1 MSNILKIALLASIG
15 GVIGYITNVLAI
27 KLIFRPIEPIKIPI
41 LNFEI
46 IGLIPKRRNEIS
58 KNIGEIIQEEF
69 LSMDDILSNI
79 MNEDDKENITEYI
92 KEKIKNIAQEKMSFV
107 PFPIRGMIEGYIMD
121 AVDVE
126 VKAAIDELSED
137 IMNKAKERI
146 NIQEYLDMIKRR
158 KWIIISILLLSLALG
173 GFRMYQNY
181 VSYVP
186 TYTSSV
192 MVKVDTM
199 KVQKEEAAKEREKES
214 KKGSKKNSKDN
225 TDTSSYGQ
233 TANNGTGQSTEGY
246 NLYNYSAIAQDESI
260 ASRYYTYAA
269 DSAAYDK
276 VAQVAGVRAS
286 KVMSISASQSEDRL
300 EEINITV
307 TSSDAKSAQLIA
319 AAMPKVYGDLLLKE
333 TGIDCVSTVYDA
345 TPGVRSHRRVD
356 TSVPIYGLGGLVI
369 AIFIVLLLEI
379 LNTKIITP
387 DDVEK
392 YWELPLLGVVPAFDE
407 GPHSKKKKRK

>member
-1 MSNILKIALLASIG
+1 MG
-15 GVIGYITNVLAI
+15 
-27 KLIFRPIEPIKIPI
+27 
-41 LNFEI
+41 
-46 IGLIPKRRNEIS
+46 
-58 KNIGEIIQEEF
+58 
-69 LSMDDILSNI
+69 
-79 MNEDDKENITEYI
+79 
-92 KEKIKNIAQEKMSFV
+92 
-107 PFPIRGMIEGYIMD
+107 
-121 AVDVE
+121 
-126 VKAAIDELSED
+126 
-137 IMNKAKERI
+137 ERI

-233 TANNGTGQSTEGY
+233 TANNGTDQSTEGY

-345 TPGVRSHRRVD
+345 TPGVRSHKRVD
-356 TSVPIYGLGGLVI
+356 TSVPRYGLGGLVI

-392 YWELPLLGVVPAFDE
+392 YWELPLLGVVPEFDD

>member
-1 MSNILKIALLASIG
+1 MG
-15 GVIGYITNVLAI
+15 
-27 KLIFRPIEPIKIPI
+27 
-41 LNFEI
+41 
-46 IGLIPKRRNEIS
+46 
-58 KNIGEIIQEEF
+58 
-69 LSMDDILSNI
+69 
-79 MNEDDKENITEYI
+79 
-92 KEKIKNIAQEKMSFV
+92 
-107 PFPIRGMIEGYIMD
+107 
-121 AVDVE
+121 
-126 VKAAIDELSED
+126 
-137 IMNKAKERI
+137 ERI

-181 VSYVP
+181 ISYVP

-199 KVQKEEAAKEREKES
+199 KVQTEEAAKEREKES

-233 TANNGTGQSTEGY
+233 TANNGTGQSTEEY

-345 TPGVRSHRRVD
+345 TPGVRSHKRVD
-356 TSVPIYGLGGLVI
+356 TSVPRYGLGGLVI

-392 YWELPLLGVVPAFDE
+392 YWELPLLGVVPEFDD

>member
-1 MSNILKIALLASIG
+1 MG
-15 GVIGYITNVLAI
+15 
-27 KLIFRPIEPIKIPI
+27 
-41 LNFEI
+41 
-46 IGLIPKRRNEIS
+46 
-58 KNIGEIIQEEF
+58 
-69 LSMDDILSNI
+69 
-79 MNEDDKENITEYI
+79 
-92 KEKIKNIAQEKMSFV
+92 
-107 PFPIRGMIEGYIMD
+107 
-121 AVDVE
+121 
-126 VKAAIDELSED
+126 
-137 IMNKAKERI
+137 ERI

-158 KWIIISILLLSLALG
+158 KWIIILIVLLSLALG

-233 TANNGTGQSTEGY
+233 TANNGTGQSTDEY

-345 TPGVRSHRRVD
+345 SPGVRSHKRVD
-356 TSVPIYGLGGLVI
+356 TSVPIYGLGGIVI

-407 GPHSKKKKRK
+407 GPHSNKKKRK

>member
-1 MSNILKIALLASIG
+1 M
-15 GVIGYITNVLAI
+15 
-27 KLIFRPIEPIKIPI
+27 
-41 LNFEI
+41 
-46 IGLIPKRRNEIS
+46 
-58 KNIGEIIQEEF
+58 GEH
-69 LSMDDILSNI
+69 
-79 MNEDDKENITEYI
+79 
-92 KEKIKNIAQEKMSFV
+92 
-107 PFPIRGMIEGYIMD
+107 
-121 AVDVE
+121 
-126 VKAAIDELSED
+126 
-137 IMNKAKERI
+137 I

-233 TANNGTGQSTEGY
+233 TANNGTGQSTDGC

-356 TSVPIYGLGGLVI
+356 TSVPRYGLGGLVI

-392 YWELPLLGVVPAFDE
+392 YWELPLLGVVPEFDD

>member
-1 MSNILKIALLASIG
+1 MG
-15 GVIGYITNVLAI
+15 
-27 KLIFRPIEPIKIPI
+27 
-41 LNFEI
+41 
-46 IGLIPKRRNEIS
+46 
-58 KNIGEIIQEEF
+58 
-69 LSMDDILSNI
+69 
-79 MNEDDKENITEYI
+79 
-92 KEKIKNIAQEKMSFV
+92 
-107 PFPIRGMIEGYIMD
+107 
-121 AVDVE
+121 
-126 VKAAIDELSED
+126 
-137 IMNKAKERI
+137 ERI

-214 KKGSKKNSKDN
+214 KNGSKKDSKKKDS
-225 TDTSSYGQ
+225 DSSSDGQ
-233 TANNGTGQSTEGY
+233 TANNGTDQTTEEY

-286 KVMSISASQSEDRL
+286 KVISISASQSEDRL

-356 TSVPIYGLGGLVI
+356 TSVPRYGLGGLVI

>member
-1 MSNILKIALLASIG
+1 MG
-15 GVIGYITNVLAI
+15 
-27 KLIFRPIEPIKIPI
+27 
-41 LNFEI
+41 
-46 IGLIPKRRNEIS
+46 
-58 KNIGEIIQEEF
+58 
-69 LSMDDILSNI
+69 
-79 MNEDDKENITEYI
+79 
-92 KEKIKNIAQEKMSFV
+92 
-107 PFPIRGMIEGYIMD
+107 
-121 AVDVE
+121 
-126 VKAAIDELSED
+126 
-137 IMNKAKERI
+137 ERI

-181 VSYVP
+181 ISYVP

-233 TANNGTGQSTEGY
+233 TANNGTDQSTEGY

-345 TPGVRSHRRVD
+345 TPGVRSHKRVD
-356 TSVPIYGLGGLVI
+356 TSVPRYGLGGLVI

-392 YWELPLLGVVPAFDE
+392 YWELPLLGVVPEFDD

>member
-1 MSNILKIALLASIG
+1 MG
-15 GVIGYITNVLAI
+15 
-27 KLIFRPIEPIKIPI
+27 
-41 LNFEI
+41 
-46 IGLIPKRRNEIS
+46 
-58 KNIGEIIQEEF
+58 
-69 LSMDDILSNI
+69 
-79 MNEDDKENITEYI
+79 
-92 KEKIKNIAQEKMSFV
+92 
-107 PFPIRGMIEGYIMD
+107 
-121 AVDVE
+121 
-126 VKAAIDELSED
+126 
-137 IMNKAKERI
+137 ERI

-158 KWIIISILLLSLALG
+158 KWIIILIVLLSLALG

-214 KKGSKKNSKDN
+214 KKGSKKNSKNN
-225 TDTSSYGQ
+225 TDTSSDGQ
-233 TANNGTGQSTEGY
+233 TANNGTGQSNEEY

-356 TSVPIYGLGGLVI
+356 TSVPRYGLGGLVI

>member
-1 MSNILKIALLASIG
+1 MG
-15 GVIGYITNVLAI
+15 
-27 KLIFRPIEPIKIPI
+27 
-41 LNFEI
+41 
-46 IGLIPKRRNEIS
+46 
-58 KNIGEIIQEEF
+58 
-69 LSMDDILSNI
+69 
-79 MNEDDKENITEYI
+79 
-92 KEKIKNIAQEKMSFV
+92 
-107 PFPIRGMIEGYIMD
+107 
-121 AVDVE
+121 
-126 VKAAIDELSED
+126 
-137 IMNKAKERI
+137 ERI

-158 KWIIISILLLSLALG
+158 KWIIILIVLLSLALG

-214 KKGSKKNSKDN
+214 KKGSKKNSKNN
-225 TDTSSYGQ
+225 TDTSSDGQ
-233 TANNGTGQSTEGY
+233 TANNGTGQSNEEY

-286 KVMSISASQSEDRL
+286 KVLSISASQSEDRL

-356 TSVPIYGLGGLVI
+356 TSVPRYGLGGFVI

-392 YWELPLLGVVPAFDE
+392 YWELPLLGVVPEFDD

>member
-1 MSNILKIALLASIG
+1 MG
-15 GVIGYITNVLAI
+15 
-27 KLIFRPIEPIKIPI
+27 
-41 LNFEI
+41 
-46 IGLIPKRRNEIS
+46 
-58 KNIGEIIQEEF
+58 
-69 LSMDDILSNI
+69 
-79 MNEDDKENITEYI
+79 
-92 KEKIKNIAQEKMSFV
+92 
-107 PFPIRGMIEGYIMD
+107 
-121 AVDVE
+121 
-126 VKAAIDELSED
+126 
-137 IMNKAKERI
+137 ERI

-181 VSYVP
+181 ISYVP

-233 TANNGTGQSTEGY
+233 TANNGTGQSTEEY

-345 TPGVRSHRRVD
+345 TPGVRSHKRVD
-356 TSVPIYGLGGLVI
+356 TSVPRYGLGGFVI

-392 YWELPLLGVVPAFDE
+392 YWELPLLGVVPEFDD

>member
-1 MSNILKIALLASIG
+1 M
-15 GVIGYITNVLAI
+15 
-27 KLIFRPIEPIKIPI
+27 
-41 LNFEI
+41 
-46 IGLIPKRRNEIS
+46 
-58 KNIGEIIQEEF
+58 GEH
-69 LSMDDILSNI
+69 
-79 MNEDDKENITEYI
+79 
-92 KEKIKNIAQEKMSFV
+92 
-107 PFPIRGMIEGYIMD
+107 
-121 AVDVE
+121 
-126 VKAAIDELSED
+126 
-137 IMNKAKERI
+137 I

-233 TANNGTGQSTEGY
+233 TANNGTGQSTDEY

-286 KVMSISASQSEDRL
+286 KVISISASQSEDRL

-345 TPGVRSHRRVD
+345 TPGVRSHRSVD
-356 TSVPIYGLGGLVI
+356 TSVPRYGLGGLVI

-392 YWELPLLGVVPAFDE
+392 YWELPLLGVVPEFDD

>member
-1 MSNILKIALLASIG
+1 MG
-15 GVIGYITNVLAI
+15 
-27 KLIFRPIEPIKIPI
+27 
-41 LNFEI
+41 
-46 IGLIPKRRNEIS
+46 
-58 KNIGEIIQEEF
+58 
-69 LSMDDILSNI
+69 
-79 MNEDDKENITEYI
+79 
-92 KEKIKNIAQEKMSFV
+92 
-107 PFPIRGMIEGYIMD
+107 
-121 AVDVE
+121 
-126 VKAAIDELSED
+126 
-137 IMNKAKERI
+137 ERI

-214 KKGSKKNSKDN
+214 KKGSKKNSTDN

-233 TANNGTGQSTEGY
+233 TANNGTGQSTDEY

-345 TPGVRSHRRVD
+345 SPGVRSHKRVD

-387 DDVEK
+387 DDIEK
-392 YWELPLLGVVPAFDE
+392 YWELPLLGVVPEFDE

>member
-1 MSNILKIALLASIG
+1 MG
-15 GVIGYITNVLAI
+15 
-27 KLIFRPIEPIKIPI
+27 
-41 LNFEI
+41 
-46 IGLIPKRRNEIS
+46 
-58 KNIGEIIQEEF
+58 
-69 LSMDDILSNI
+69 
-79 MNEDDKENITEYI
+79 
-92 KEKIKNIAQEKMSFV
+92 
-107 PFPIRGMIEGYIMD
+107 
-121 AVDVE
+121 
-126 VKAAIDELSED
+126 
-137 IMNKAKERI
+137 ERI

-199 KVQKEEAAKEREKES
+199 KVQKEEAAKEREKDS
-214 KKGSKKNSKDN
+214 KKGSKKNSKYN

-233 TANNGTGQSTEGY
+233 TANNGTDQSTEGY

-345 TPGVRSHRRVD
+345 TPGVRSHRHVD
-356 TSVPIYGLGGLVI
+356 TSVPRYGLGGLVI

>member
-1 MSNILKIALLASIG
+1 MG
-15 GVIGYITNVLAI
+15 
-27 KLIFRPIEPIKIPI
+27 
-41 LNFEI
+41 
-46 IGLIPKRRNEIS
+46 
-58 KNIGEIIQEEF
+58 
-69 LSMDDILSNI
+69 
-79 MNEDDKENITEYI
+79 
-92 KEKIKNIAQEKMSFV
+92 
-107 PFPIRGMIEGYIMD
+107 
-121 AVDVE
+121 
-126 VKAAIDELSED
+126 
-137 IMNKAKERI
+137 ERI

-158 KWIIISILLLSLALG
+158 KWIIILIVLLSLALG

-214 KKGSKKNSKDN
+214 KKGSKKNSKNN
-225 TDTSSYGQ
+225 TDTSSDGQ
-233 TANNGTGQSTEGY
+233 TANNGTGQSNEEY

-345 TPGVRSHRRVD
+345 SPGVRSHRRVD
-356 TSVPIYGLGGLVI
+356 TSVPRYGLGGLVI

>member
-1 MSNILKIALLASIG
+1 MG
-15 GVIGYITNVLAI
+15 
-27 KLIFRPIEPIKIPI
+27 
-41 LNFEI
+41 
-46 IGLIPKRRNEIS
+46 
-58 KNIGEIIQEEF
+58 
-69 LSMDDILSNI
+69 
-79 MNEDDKENITEYI
+79 
-92 KEKIKNIAQEKMSFV
+92 
-107 PFPIRGMIEGYIMD
+107 
-121 AVDVE
+121 
-126 VKAAIDELSED
+126 
-137 IMNKAKERI
+137 ERI

-158 KWIIISILLLSLALG
+158 KWIIILIVLLSLALG

-186 TYTSSV
+186 TYTSSI

-199 KVQKEEAAKEREKES
+199 KVQKEEAAKEREKDS
-214 KKGSKKNSKDN
+214 KKGSKKNSKKN
-225 TDTSSYGQ
+225 TDSSSNGQ
-233 TANNGTGQSTEGY
+233 TTNNGTDQSAEEY

-269 DSAAYDK
+269 DSAAYEK

-286 KVMSISASQSEDRL
+286 KVLSISASQSEDRL

-356 TSVPIYGLGGLVI
+356 TSVPRYGLGGLVI

-392 YWELPLLGVVPAFDE
+392 YWELPLLGVVPEFDD

>member
-1 MSNILKIALLASIG
+1 MG
-15 GVIGYITNVLAI
+15 
-27 KLIFRPIEPIKIPI
+27 
-41 LNFEI
+41 
-46 IGLIPKRRNEIS
+46 
-58 KNIGEIIQEEF
+58 
-69 LSMDDILSNI
+69 
-79 MNEDDKENITEYI
+79 
-92 KEKIKNIAQEKMSFV
+92 
-107 PFPIRGMIEGYIMD
+107 
-121 AVDVE
+121 
-126 VKAAIDELSED
+126 
-137 IMNKAKERI
+137 ERI

-181 VSYVP
+181 ISYVP

-233 TANNGTGQSTEGY
+233 TANNGTGQSTEEY

-345 TPGVRSHRRVD
+345 TPGVRSHRHVD
-356 TSVPIYGLGGLVI
+356 TSVPRYGLGGLVI

-392 YWELPLLGVVPAFDE
+392 YWELPLLGVVPEFDD

>member
-1 MSNILKIALLASIG
+1 MG
-15 GVIGYITNVLAI
+15 
-27 KLIFRPIEPIKIPI
+27 
-41 LNFEI
+41 
-46 IGLIPKRRNEIS
+46 
-58 KNIGEIIQEEF
+58 
-69 LSMDDILSNI
+69 
-79 MNEDDKENITEYI
+79 
-92 KEKIKNIAQEKMSFV
+92 
-107 PFPIRGMIEGYIMD
+107 
-121 AVDVE
+121 
-126 VKAAIDELSED
+126 
-137 IMNKAKERI
+137 ERI

-158 KWIIISILLLSLALG
+158 KWIIILILLLSLALG

-345 TPGVRSHRRVD
+345 TPGVRSHKRVD
-356 TSVPIYGLGGLVI
+356 TSVPRYGLGGLVI

-392 YWELPLLGVVPAFDE
+392 YWELPLLGVVPEFDD

>member
-1 MSNILKIALLASIG
+1 MG
-15 GVIGYITNVLAI
+15 
-27 KLIFRPIEPIKIPI
+27 
-41 LNFEI
+41 
-46 IGLIPKRRNEIS
+46 
-58 KNIGEIIQEEF
+58 
-69 LSMDDILSNI
+69 
-79 MNEDDKENITEYI
+79 
-92 KEKIKNIAQEKMSFV
+92 
-107 PFPIRGMIEGYIMD
+107 
-121 AVDVE
+121 
-126 VKAAIDELSED
+126 
-137 IMNKAKERI
+137 ERI

-158 KWIIISILLLSLALG
+158 KWIIILIVLLSLALG

-233 TANNGTGQSTEGY
+233 TANNGTGQSTEEY

-387 DDVEK
+387 DDIEK

>member
-1 MSNILKIALLASIG
+1 MG
-15 GVIGYITNVLAI
+15 
-27 KLIFRPIEPIKIPI
+27 
-41 LNFEI
+41 
-46 IGLIPKRRNEIS
+46 
-58 KNIGEIIQEEF
+58 
-69 LSMDDILSNI
+69 
-79 MNEDDKENITEYI
+79 
-92 KEKIKNIAQEKMSFV
+92 
-107 PFPIRGMIEGYIMD
+107 
-121 AVDVE
+121 
-126 VKAAIDELSED
+126 
-137 IMNKAKERI
+137 ERI

-158 KWIIISILLLSLALG
+158 KWIIILILLLSLALG

-214 KKGSKKNSKDN
+214 KKGSKKNSKNN
-225 TDTSSYGQ
+225 TDTSSDGQ
-233 TANNGTGQSTEGY
+233 TANNGTGQSNDEY

-286 KVMSISASQSEDRL
+286 KVLSISASQSEDRL

-356 TSVPIYGLGGLVI
+356 TSVPRYGLGGLVI

-392 YWELPLLGVVPAFDE
+392 YWELPLLGVVPEFDD

>member
-1 MSNILKIALLASIG
+1 MG
-15 GVIGYITNVLAI
+15 
-27 KLIFRPIEPIKIPI
+27 
-41 LNFEI
+41 
-46 IGLIPKRRNEIS
+46 
-58 KNIGEIIQEEF
+58 
-69 LSMDDILSNI
+69 
-79 MNEDDKENITEYI
+79 
-92 KEKIKNIAQEKMSFV
+92 
-107 PFPIRGMIEGYIMD
+107 
-121 AVDVE
+121 
-126 VKAAIDELSED
+126 
-137 IMNKAKERI
+137 ERI

-158 KWIIISILLLSLALG
+158 KWIIILIVLLSLALG

-233 TANNGTGQSTEGY
+233 TANNGTDQSTEGY

-356 TSVPIYGLGGLVI
+356 TSVPRYGLGGLVI

-392 YWELPLLGVVPAFDE
+392 YWELPLLGVVPEFDD

>member
-1 MSNILKIALLASIG
+1 MG
-15 GVIGYITNVLAI
+15 
-27 KLIFRPIEPIKIPI
+27 
-41 LNFEI
+41 
-46 IGLIPKRRNEIS
+46 
-58 KNIGEIIQEEF
+58 
-69 LSMDDILSNI
+69 
-79 MNEDDKENITEYI
+79 
-92 KEKIKNIAQEKMSFV
+92 
-107 PFPIRGMIEGYIMD
+107 
-121 AVDVE
+121 
-126 VKAAIDELSED
+126 
-137 IMNKAKERI
+137 ERI

-158 KWIIISILLLSLALG
+158 KWIIILIVLLSLALG

-345 TPGVRSHRRVD
+345 TPGVRSHKRVD
-356 TSVPIYGLGGLVI
+356 TSVPRYGLGGLVI

-392 YWELPLLGVVPAFDE
+392 YWELPLLGVVPEFDD

>member
-1 MSNILKIALLASIG
+1 MG
-15 GVIGYITNVLAI
+15 
-27 KLIFRPIEPIKIPI
+27 
-41 LNFEI
+41 
-46 IGLIPKRRNEIS
+46 
-58 KNIGEIIQEEF
+58 
-69 LSMDDILSNI
+69 
-79 MNEDDKENITEYI
+79 
-92 KEKIKNIAQEKMSFV
+92 
-107 PFPIRGMIEGYIMD
+107 
-121 AVDVE
+121 
-126 VKAAIDELSED
+126 
-137 IMNKAKERI
+137 ERI

-158 KWIIISILLLSLALG
+158 KWIIILIVLLSLALG

-186 TYTSSV
+186 TYNSSV

-214 KKGSKKNSKDN
+214 KKGSKKDSKKKDS
-225 TDTSSYGQ
+225 DSSSDGQ
-233 TANNGTGQSTEGY
+233 IANNGTGQTTEEY

-286 KVMSISASQSEDRL
+286 KVISISASQSEDRL

-345 TPGVRSHRRVD
+345 SPGVRSHRRVD
-356 TSVPIYGLGGLVI
+356 TSVPRYGLGGLVI

-392 YWELPLLGVVPAFDE
+392 YWELPLLGVVPEFDD

>member
-1 MSNILKIALLASIG
+1 MG
-15 GVIGYITNVLAI
+15 
-27 KLIFRPIEPIKIPI
+27 
-41 LNFEI
+41 
-46 IGLIPKRRNEIS
+46 
-58 KNIGEIIQEEF
+58 
-69 LSMDDILSNI
+69 
-79 MNEDDKENITEYI
+79 
-92 KEKIKNIAQEKMSFV
+92 
-107 PFPIRGMIEGYIMD
+107 
-121 AVDVE
+121 
-126 VKAAIDELSED
+126 
-137 IMNKAKERI
+137 ERI

-158 KWIIISILLLSLALG
+158 KWIIILIVLLSLALG

-214 KKGSKKNSKDN
+214 KKGSKKNSKNN
-225 TDTSSYGQ
+225 TDTSSDGQ
-233 TANNGTGQSTEGY
+233 IANNGTGQSNEEY

-286 KVMSISASQSEDRL
+286 KVLSISASQSEDRL

-356 TSVPIYGLGGLVI
+356 TSVPRYGLGGLVI

-392 YWELPLLGVVPAFDE
+392 YWELPLLGVVPEFDD

>member
-1 MSNILKIALLASIG
+1 MG
-15 GVIGYITNVLAI
+15 
-27 KLIFRPIEPIKIPI
+27 
-41 LNFEI
+41 
-46 IGLIPKRRNEIS
+46 
-58 KNIGEIIQEEF
+58 
-69 LSMDDILSNI
+69 
-79 MNEDDKENITEYI
+79 
-92 KEKIKNIAQEKMSFV
+92 
-107 PFPIRGMIEGYIMD
+107 
-121 AVDVE
+121 
-126 VKAAIDELSED
+126 
-137 IMNKAKERI
+137 ERI

-158 KWIIISILLLSLALG
+158 KWIIILIVLLSLALG

-233 TANNGTGQSTEGY
+233 TANNGTDQSTEGY

-286 KVMSISASQSEDRL
+286 KVLSISASQSEDRL

-356 TSVPIYGLGGLVI
+356 TSVPRYGLGGLVI

-392 YWELPLLGVVPAFDE
+392 YWELPLLGVVPEFDD

>member
-1 MSNILKIALLASIG
+1 MG
-15 GVIGYITNVLAI
+15 
-27 KLIFRPIEPIKIPI
+27 
-41 LNFEI
+41 
-46 IGLIPKRRNEIS
+46 
-58 KNIGEIIQEEF
+58 
-69 LSMDDILSNI
+69 
-79 MNEDDKENITEYI
+79 
-92 KEKIKNIAQEKMSFV
+92 
-107 PFPIRGMIEGYIMD
+107 
-121 AVDVE
+121 
-126 VKAAIDELSED
+126 
-137 IMNKAKERI
+137 ERI

-233 TANNGTGQSTEGY
+233 TANNGTDQSTEGY

-286 KVMSISASQSEDRL
+286 KVMSISDSQSEDRL
-300 EEINITV
+300 GEINITV

-356 TSVPIYGLGGLVI
+356 TSVPRYGLGGLVI

-392 YWELPLLGVVPAFDE
+392 YWELPLLGVVPEFDD

>member
-1 MSNILKIALLASIG
+1 MG
-15 GVIGYITNVLAI
+15 
-27 KLIFRPIEPIKIPI
+27 
-41 LNFEI
+41 
-46 IGLIPKRRNEIS
+46 
-58 KNIGEIIQEEF
+58 
-69 LSMDDILSNI
+69 
-79 MNEDDKENITEYI
+79 
-92 KEKIKNIAQEKMSFV
+92 
-107 PFPIRGMIEGYIMD
+107 
-121 AVDVE
+121 
-126 VKAAIDELSED
+126 
-137 IMNKAKERI
+137 ERI

-214 KKGSKKNSKDN
+214 KKGSKKNSKNN
-225 TDTSSYGQ
+225 TDTSSDGQ
-233 TANNGTGQSTEGY
+233 TANNGTGQSNEEY

-286 KVMSISASQSEDRL
+286 KVLSISASQSEDRL

-345 TPGVRSHRRVD
+345 TPGVRSHRSVD
-356 TSVPIYGLGGLVI
+356 TSVPRYGLGGLVI

-392 YWELPLLGVVPAFDE
+392 YWELPLLGVVPEFDD

>member
-1 MSNILKIALLASIG
+1 MG
-15 GVIGYITNVLAI
+15 
-27 KLIFRPIEPIKIPI
+27 
-41 LNFEI
+41 
-46 IGLIPKRRNEIS
+46 
-58 KNIGEIIQEEF
+58 
-69 LSMDDILSNI
+69 
-79 MNEDDKENITEYI
+79 
-92 KEKIKNIAQEKMSFV
+92 
-107 PFPIRGMIEGYIMD
+107 
-121 AVDVE
+121 
-126 VKAAIDELSED
+126 
-137 IMNKAKERI
+137 ERI

-181 VSYVP
+181 ISYVP

-199 KVQKEEAAKEREKES
+199 KVQKEEAAKEREKER

-233 TANNGTGQSTEGY
+233 TANNGTGQSTEEY

-260 ASRYYTYAA
+260 PSRYYTYAA

-319 AAMPKVYGDLLLKE
+319 APLPKVYGDLLLKE

-345 TPGVRSHRRVD
+345 TPGVRSHKRVD
-356 TSVPIYGLGGLVI
+356 TSVPRYGLGGLVI

-392 YWELPLLGVVPAFDE
+392 YWELPLLGVVPEFDD

>member
-1 MSNILKIALLASIG
+1 MG
-15 GVIGYITNVLAI
+15 
-27 KLIFRPIEPIKIPI
+27 
-41 LNFEI
+41 
-46 IGLIPKRRNEIS
+46 
-58 KNIGEIIQEEF
+58 
-69 LSMDDILSNI
+69 
-79 MNEDDKENITEYI
+79 
-92 KEKIKNIAQEKMSFV
+92 
-107 PFPIRGMIEGYIMD
+107 
-121 AVDVE
+121 
-126 VKAAIDELSED
+126 
-137 IMNKAKERI
+137 ERI

-214 KKGSKKNSKDN
+214 KKGSKKNSKNN
-225 TDTSSYGQ
+225 TDTSSDGQ
-233 TANNGTGQSTEGY
+233 TANNGTGQSNEEY

-286 KVMSISASQSEDRL
+286 KVLSISASQSEDRL

-356 TSVPIYGLGGLVI
+356 TSVPRYGLGGLVI

-392 YWELPLLGVVPAFDE
+392 YWELPLLGVVPEFDD

>member
-1 MSNILKIALLASIG
+1 MG
-15 GVIGYITNVLAI
+15 
-27 KLIFRPIEPIKIPI
+27 
-41 LNFEI
+41 
-46 IGLIPKRRNEIS
+46 
-58 KNIGEIIQEEF
+58 
-69 LSMDDILSNI
+69 
-79 MNEDDKENITEYI
+79 
-92 KEKIKNIAQEKMSFV
+92 
-107 PFPIRGMIEGYIMD
+107 
-121 AVDVE
+121 
-126 VKAAIDELSED
+126 
-137 IMNKAKERI
+137 ERI

-158 KWIIISILLLSLALG
+158 KWIIILIVLLSLALG

-214 KKGSKKNSKDN
+214 KKGSKKNSKNN
-225 TDTSSYGQ
+225 TDTSSDGQ
-233 TANNGTGQSTEGY
+233 TANNGTGQSNEEY

-269 DSAAYDK
+269 DSAVYDK

-286 KVMSISASQSEDRL
+286 KVLSISASQSEDRL

-345 TPGVRSHRRVD
+345 SPGVRSHRHVD
-356 TSVPIYGLGGLVI
+356 TSVPRYGLGGLVI

-392 YWELPLLGVVPAFDE
+392 YWELPLLGVVPEFDD

>member
-1 MSNILKIALLASIG
+1 MG
-15 GVIGYITNVLAI
+15 
-27 KLIFRPIEPIKIPI
+27 
-41 LNFEI
+41 
-46 IGLIPKRRNEIS
+46 
-58 KNIGEIIQEEF
+58 
-69 LSMDDILSNI
+69 
-79 MNEDDKENITEYI
+79 
-92 KEKIKNIAQEKMSFV
+92 
-107 PFPIRGMIEGYIMD
+107 
-121 AVDVE
+121 
-126 VKAAIDELSED
+126 
-137 IMNKAKERI
+137 ERI

-158 KWIIISILLLSLALG
+158 KWVIISILLLSLALG

-233 TANNGTGQSTEGY
+233 TANNGTGQSTGGY

-286 KVMSISASQSEDRL
+286 KVLSISASQSEDRL

-345 TPGVRSHRRVD
+345 SPGVRSHRRVD
-356 TSVPIYGLGGLVI
+356 TSVPRYGLGGLVI

-392 YWELPLLGVVPAFDE
+392 YWELPLLGVVPEFDD

>member
-1 MSNILKIALLASIG
+1 MG
-15 GVIGYITNVLAI
+15 
-27 KLIFRPIEPIKIPI
+27 
-41 LNFEI
+41 
-46 IGLIPKRRNEIS
+46 
-58 KNIGEIIQEEF
+58 
-69 LSMDDILSNI
+69 
-79 MNEDDKENITEYI
+79 
-92 KEKIKNIAQEKMSFV
+92 
-107 PFPIRGMIEGYIMD
+107 
-121 AVDVE
+121 
-126 VKAAIDELSED
+126 
-137 IMNKAKERI
+137 ERI

-158 KWIIISILLLSLALG
+158 KWIIILIVLLSLALG

-233 TANNGTGQSTEGY
+233 TANNGTDQSTEGY

-356 TSVPIYGLGGLVI
+356 TSVPRYGLGGLVI

>member
-1 MSNILKIALLASIG
+1 MG
-15 GVIGYITNVLAI
+15 
-27 KLIFRPIEPIKIPI
+27 
-41 LNFEI
+41 
-46 IGLIPKRRNEIS
+46 
-58 KNIGEIIQEEF
+58 
-69 LSMDDILSNI
+69 
-79 MNEDDKENITEYI
+79 
-92 KEKIKNIAQEKMSFV
+92 
-107 PFPIRGMIEGYIMD
+107 
-121 AVDVE
+121 
-126 VKAAIDELSED
+126 
-137 IMNKAKERI
+137 ERI

-214 KKGSKKNSKDN
+214 KKGSKKNSKNN
-225 TDTSSYGQ
+225 TDTSSDGQ
-233 TANNGTGQSTEGY
+233 TANNGTGQSNEEY

-286 KVMSISASQSEDRL
+286 KVISISASQSEDRL

-345 TPGVRSHRRVD
+345 TPGVRSHRSVD
-356 TSVPIYGLGGLVI
+356 TSVPRYGLGGLVI

-392 YWELPLLGVVPAFDE
+392 YWELPLLGVVPEFDD

>member
-1 MSNILKIALLASIG
+1 MG
-15 GVIGYITNVLAI
+15 
-27 KLIFRPIEPIKIPI
+27 
-41 LNFEI
+41 
-46 IGLIPKRRNEIS
+46 
-58 KNIGEIIQEEF
+58 
-69 LSMDDILSNI
+69 
-79 MNEDDKENITEYI
+79 
-92 KEKIKNIAQEKMSFV
+92 
-107 PFPIRGMIEGYIMD
+107 
-121 AVDVE
+121 
-126 VKAAIDELSED
+126 
-137 IMNKAKERI
+137 ERI

-158 KWIIISILLLSLALG
+158 KWIIILIVLLSLALG

-214 KKGSKKNSKDN
+214 KKGSKKDSKKKDS
-225 TDTSSYGQ
+225 DSSSDGQ
-233 TANNGTGQSTEGY
+233 IANNGTDQTTEEY

-286 KVMSISASQSEDRL
+286 KVLSISASQSEDRL

-356 TSVPIYGLGGLVI
+356 TSVPRYGLGGLVI

>member
-1 MSNILKIALLASIG
+1 MG
-15 GVIGYITNVLAI
+15 
-27 KLIFRPIEPIKIPI
+27 
-41 LNFEI
+41 
-46 IGLIPKRRNEIS
+46 
-58 KNIGEIIQEEF
+58 
-69 LSMDDILSNI
+69 
-79 MNEDDKENITEYI
+79 
-92 KEKIKNIAQEKMSFV
+92 
-107 PFPIRGMIEGYIMD
+107 
-121 AVDVE
+121 
-126 VKAAIDELSED
+126 
-137 IMNKAKERI
+137 ERI

-158 KWIIISILLLSLALG
+158 KWIIILIVLLSLALG

-286 KVMSISASQSEDRL
+286 KVISISASQSEDRL

-356 TSVPIYGLGGLVI
+356 TSVPRYGLGGLVI

-392 YWELPLLGVVPAFDE
+392 YWELPLLGVVPEFDD

>member
-1 MSNILKIALLASIG
+1 MG
-15 GVIGYITNVLAI
+15 
-27 KLIFRPIEPIKIPI
+27 
-41 LNFEI
+41 
-46 IGLIPKRRNEIS
+46 
-58 KNIGEIIQEEF
+58 
-69 LSMDDILSNI
+69 
-79 MNEDDKENITEYI
+79 
-92 KEKIKNIAQEKMSFV
+92 
-107 PFPIRGMIEGYIMD
+107 
-121 AVDVE
+121 
-126 VKAAIDELSED
+126 
-137 IMNKAKERI
+137 ERI

-181 VSYVP
+181 ISYVP

-233 TANNGTGQSTEGY
+233 TANNGTGQSTEEY

-286 KVMSISASQSEDRL
+286 KVMSISASQSENRL

-345 TPGVRSHRRVD
+345 TPGVRSHRSVD
-356 TSVPIYGLGGLVI
+356 TSVPRYGLGGLVI

>member
-1 MSNILKIALLASIG
+1 MG
-15 GVIGYITNVLAI
+15 
-27 KLIFRPIEPIKIPI
+27 
-41 LNFEI
+41 
-46 IGLIPKRRNEIS
+46 
-58 KNIGEIIQEEF
+58 
-69 LSMDDILSNI
+69 
-79 MNEDDKENITEYI
+79 
-92 KEKIKNIAQEKMSFV
+92 
-107 PFPIRGMIEGYIMD
+107 
-121 AVDVE
+121 
-126 VKAAIDELSED
+126 
-137 IMNKAKERI
+137 ERI

-181 VSYVP
+181 ISYVP

-233 TANNGTGQSTEGY
+233 TANNGTDQSTEEY

-345 TPGVRSHRRVD
+345 TPGVRSHKRVD
-356 TSVPIYGLGGLVI
+356 TSVPRYGLGGLVI

-392 YWELPLLGVVPAFDE
+392 YWELPLLGVVPEFDD

>member
-1 MSNILKIALLASIG
+1 MG
-15 GVIGYITNVLAI
+15 
-27 KLIFRPIEPIKIPI
+27 
-41 LNFEI
+41 
-46 IGLIPKRRNEIS
+46 
-58 KNIGEIIQEEF
+58 
-69 LSMDDILSNI
+69 
-79 MNEDDKENITEYI
+79 
-92 KEKIKNIAQEKMSFV
+92 
-107 PFPIRGMIEGYIMD
+107 
-121 AVDVE
+121 
-126 VKAAIDELSED
+126 
-137 IMNKAKERI
+137 ERI

-158 KWIIISILLLSLALG
+158 KWIIILIVLLSLALG

-286 KVMSISASQSEDRL
+286 KVMSISASHSEDRL

-345 TPGVRSHRRVD
+345 SPGVRSHRRVD
-356 TSVPIYGLGGLVI
+356 TSVPRYGLGGLVI

-392 YWELPLLGVVPAFDE
+392 YWELPLLGVVPEFDD

>member
-1 MSNILKIALLASIG
+1 
-15 GVIGYITNVLAI
+15 
-27 KLIFRPIEPIKIPI
+27 
-41 LNFEI
+41 
-46 IGLIPKRRNEIS
+46 
-58 KNIGEIIQEEF
+58 
-69 LSMDDILSNI
+69 
-79 MNEDDKENITEYI
+79 
-92 KEKIKNIAQEKMSFV
+92 
-107 PFPIRGMIEGYIMD
+107 
-121 AVDVE
+121 
-126 VKAAIDELSED
+126 
-137 IMNKAKERI
+137 
-146 NIQEYLDMIKRR
+146 
-158 KWIIISILLLSLALG
+158 
-173 GFRMYQNY
+173 MYQNY

-214 KKGSKKNSKDN
+214 KKGSKKNSKNN
-225 TDTSSYGQ
+225 TDTSSDGQ
-233 TANNGTGQSTEGY
+233 TANNGTGQSNEEY

-356 TSVPIYGLGGLVI
+356 TSVPRYGLGGLVI